1 MTQLSV
7 RSRVLTAVAALL
19 MLALFFVPLW
29 RIQLHAPQYPE
40 GLGMVIRAH
49 TVQGAREFD
58 LKNIN
63 ELNHY
68 IGMKVIEP
76 DAIPELRIMPWIIG
90 ALAVFALV
98 AAAVARRGVVI
109 AWLVS
114 VATLGVVGM
123 VDFYKWEYDYGHN
136 LDLEHAIIKIPGMS
150 YQPPLI
156 GTKQLL
162 NFTAAS
168 WPALGAV
175 CLGVARPA
183 ATEFSFFMAMPV
195 LAGASLLK
203 LAKHHRDL
211 ARDDLSAI
219 AVGFTVSFLVALAV
233 VHWLLRY
240 VAGHNFSV
248 FILYRIGLGII
259 VLVLLAGGVSPT

>member
-1 MTQLSV
+1 MDAQNAGRVPVLLHGFLLGPPPGDAGLHPRLAGRIEREADGERVEKSAEPDFRGGEEV
-7 RSRVLTAVAALL
+7 MNKLSRVLVALSAVLL
-19 MLALFFVPLW
+19 ARVPVTPIW
-29 RIQLHAPQYPE
+29 RIGLVAPQYPE

-123 VDFYKWEYDYGHN
+123 VDFYKWEYDFGHN

-168 WPALGAV
+168 WPSVGAI
-175 CLGVARPA
+175 
-183 ATEFSFFMAMPV
+183 
-195 LAGASLLK
+195 LAGAAPLL
-203 LAKHHRDL
+203 
-211 ARDDLSAI
+211 
-219 AVGFTVSFLVALAV
+219 
-233 VHWLLRY
+233 
-240 VAGHNFSV
+240 
-248 FILYRIGLGII
+248 
-259 VLVLLAGGVSPT
+259 GGVGVLRAAAR